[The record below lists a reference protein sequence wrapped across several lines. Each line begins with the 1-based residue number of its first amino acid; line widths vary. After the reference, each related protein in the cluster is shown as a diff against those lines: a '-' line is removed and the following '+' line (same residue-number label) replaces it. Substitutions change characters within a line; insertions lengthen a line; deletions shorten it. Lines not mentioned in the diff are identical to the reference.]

1 MKQKN
6 TKELDDILGKTR
18 ISDFD
23 KGSMDPEQ
31 NAFSEYIKDLL
42 KEKKIT
48 QQMVFL
54 KADIP
59 EKYGYKLLSGEKHT
73 RQRDIILRICYAA
86 ELTLEQTQR
95 ALRKYEMPQLYAKIP
110 RDALLMLIF
119 KDRPGGIIE
128 VNELLSTSGVQ
139 E

>member
-6 TKELDDILGKTR
+6 TKELDDILGKTH

-23 KGSMDPEQ
+23 KFCVEQKGSMDPEQ

-59 EKYGYKLLSGEKHT
+59 EKYGYIRADPESLEK
-73 RQRDIILRICYAA
+73 I
-86 ELTLEQTQR
+86 
-95 ALRKYEMPQLYAKIP
+95 
-110 RDALLMLIF
+110 RDAAALCKNPEGCPSYAYF
-119 KDRPGGIIE
+119 
-128 VNELLSTSGVQ
+128 
-139 E
+139 

>member
-6 TKELDDILGKTR
+6 TKELDDILGKTH

-23 KGSMDPEQ
+23 KFCVEQKDSMNPEQ

-73 RQRDIILRICYAA
+73 RQRDNYPEDMLCC
-86 ELTLEQTQR
+86 R
-95 ALRKYEMPQLYAKIP
+95 AYIRADPESIEKI
-110 RDALLMLIF
+110 RDAAALCKNPERCF
-119 KDRPGGIIE
+119 
-128 VNELLSTSGVQ
+128 SYAYF
-139 E
+139 

>member
-6 TKELDDILGKTR
+6 TKELDDILGKTH

-23 KGSMDPEQ
+23 KFCVEQKGSMDPEQ

-95 ALRKYEMPQLYAKIP
+95 ALRKYEMPQLMQ
-110 RDALLMLIF
+110 RFREMLF
-119 KDRPGGIIE
+119 LCLFLRTVRVE
-128 VNELLSTSGVQ
+128 S
-139 E
+139 

>member
-6 TKELDDILGKTR
+6 TKELDDILGKTH

-23 KGSMDPEQ
+23 KFCVEQKGSMDPEQ

-42 KEKKIT
+42 KEKRIT

-73 RQRDIILRICYAA
+73 RQRDIIPVSYTHLDVYKRQAYI
-86 ELTLEQTQR
+86 LWS
-95 ALRKYEMPQLYAKIP
+95 M
-110 RDALLMLIF
+110 
-119 KDRPGGIIE
+119 
-128 VNELLSTSGVQ
+128 S
-139 E
+139 

>member
-6 TKELDDILGKTR
+6 TKELDDILGKTH

-23 KGSMDPEQ
+23 KFCVEQKGSMDPEQ

-42 KEKKIT
+42 KEKRIT

-59 EKYGYKLLSGEKHT
+59 EKYGYKLLSRKTYQAEGYYLKDMLCCRAYIRADPESLEK
-73 RQRDIILRICYAA
+73 I
-86 ELTLEQTQR
+86 
-95 ALRKYEMPQLYAKIP
+95 
-110 RDALLMLIF
+110 RDAAALCKNPERCSSYAYF
-119 KDRPGGIIE
+119 
-128 VNELLSTSGVQ
+128 
-139 E
+139 